1 MQYCRELHGLG
12 EARWFLVVEEGKGP
26 MGVVFFCQS
35 CGARFEVEARL
46 AGKKGRCKHC
56 GQYTTVPKAEHLT
69 SMGMPALAMAGAGA
83 AAASAVAIPRPSSL
97 AKADP
102 MAARAAARARSMNDW
117 LNASMSK
124 IGLAPLSAAAIPK
137 RPILPSALDDAA
149 DSKPYQLE
157 KPDRRDARHKG
168 GGPPNVVLAAW
179 RHEVGTIQKIFR
191 WLNESAYLVSIPFII
206 ILLFGIAVKAYA
218 IAIFGAAFVVLL
230 NIGRIVAGVANL
242 AVIPLRDGFNLK
254 KYKKPLRRVIEPVAT
269 IAVVVLAFTFIPWL
283 SKGKA
288 STGSI
293 SERLRATAEELERDI
308 KGEVD
313 KVSAKAKDLNIDKL
327 GAQAKDKFNRV
338 VEKAKNFDINKLGT
352 QADENSPGSSPADP
366 QAKPNPGGAGAGQPQ
381 ASQVRDLLKDV
392 QRGREALKE
401 LQKDQ

>member
-1 MQYCRELHGLG
+1 
-12 EARWFLVVEEGKGP
+12 

-35 CGARFEVEARL
+35 CGARFDVEARM

-56 GQYTTVPKAEHLT
+56 GQYMTVPKAEHLT
-69 SMGMPALAMAGAGA
+69 SMGLPALAMAGAGA
-83 AAASAVAIPRPSSL
+83 AAGGVAVPRPSSL
-97 AKADP
+97 AKGDP
-102 MAARAAARARSMNDW
+102 MAAGACRTCPFDERLVQRQHEQDRP
-117 LNASMSK
+117 
-124 IGLAPLSAAAIPK
+124 GAPLGSGYSQATVPAFV
-137 RPILPSALDDAA
+137 LDDAE
-149 DSKPYQLE
+149 DSKPYAAR
-157 KPDRRDARHKG
+157 KARPPRRPAKG

-179 RHEVGTIQKIFR
+179 RHEMGTIQRIFR

-269 IAVVVLAFTFIPWL
+269 IAVVVVAFTFIPWL

-293 SERLRATAEELERDI
+293 SDRLRATAEELRKAI
-308 KGEVD
+308 SRAR
-313 KVSAKAKDLNIDKL
+313 SA
-327 GAQAKDKFNRV
+327 R
-338 VEKAKNFDINKLGT
+338 
-352 QADENSPGSSPADP
+352 
-366 QAKPNPGGAGAGQPQ
+366 
-381 ASQVRDLLKDV
+381 
-392 QRGREALKE
+392 
-401 LQKDQ
+401 